1 MQPRIVL
8 GAECIKDAHT
18 VRLQPRASCLAGLC
32 TAPPA
37 APRSAPPSCRP
48 LTQQPARAIAGSST
62 NTRGVKC
69 VLVLPVLSKTY
80 SSAARPARALVCAL
94 SMQASASRQIGAK
107 RCSAFSEACRAPPP
121 RSPMT
126 WARAPCRRA
135 AHGIR
140 DTHVRLR
147 SMHQHARQQERPRP
161 TVYLL
166 ENSGEESKHLLIA
179 YTAAEARVSDPHTPL
194 HRRLGPI
201 GPTRSPPGHQH
212 RGSLA

>member
-1 MQPRIVL
+1 MHKGR
-8 GAECIKDAHT
+8 AHCATSTACLLPARPVHRATSCASFCPALMSPSDPT
-18 VRLQPRASCLAGLC
+18 VRTRNRRLKHQH
-32 TAPPA
+32 
-37 APRSAPPSCRP
+37 PRS
-48 LTQQPARAIAGSST
+48 QVRATA
-62 NTRGVKC
+62 
-69 VLVLPVLSKTY
+69 VLPFLSKTY

-107 RCSAFSEACRAPPP
+107 RCSTFSGACRAPPP

-140 DTHVRLR
+140 NTHVRLR
-147 SMHQHARQQERPRP
+147 SMHQHARQQERQRP

>member
-1 MQPRIVL
+1 MLPSDPTAR
-8 GAECIKDAHT
+8 T
-18 VRLQPRASCLAGLC
+18 RNRRLKHQH
-32 TAPPA
+32 
-37 APRSAPPSCRP
+37 PRSQVRATQSCPFFPKHTRAQHGQHAPSCVRCQCKHLLRVRSVQRDAP
-48 LTQQPARAIAGSST
+48 LSG
-62 NTRGVKC
+62 
-69 VLVLPVLSKTY
+69 
-80 SSAARPARALVCAL
+80 
-94 SMQASASRQIGAK
+94 
-107 RCSAFSEACRAPPP
+107 ACRAPPP

-147 SMHQHARQQERPRP
+147 SMHQHARQQERQRP

-179 YTAAEARVSDPHTPL
+179 YTAAEARVSDPHTPQ

>member
-1 MQPRIVL
+1 M
-8 GAECIKDAHT
+8 
-18 VRLQPRASCLAGLC
+18 
-32 TAPPA
+32 PPA
-37 APRSAPPSCRP
+37 WPACAPRHQLR
-48 LTQQPARAIAGSST
+48 
-62 NTRGVKC
+62 
-69 VLVLPVLSKTY
+69 LVLPRPHVASDPTVRTRNRRLKHQHPRSQVRATAVLPFLSKTY

-107 RCSAFSEACRAPPP
+107 RCSTFSGACRVPPP

-140 DTHVRLR
+140 NTHVRLR
-147 SMHQHARQQERPRP
+147 SMHQHARQQERQRP